1 MTIIGV
7 KLLMNTRLL
16 EYFIAVCEEKSIT
29 KAAAK
34 LYTSQSNVSKYISSL
49 ESELGIQ
56 LFYREHRSVTLTK
69 EGQRYYERIK
79 NVPEILYDAEIE
91 ARSTRQEA
99 DNTITI
105 GIQEGYQPDNN
116 YLKQLALLLK
126 EYPECNIII
135 EKADFNELG
144 SGLLNHHYDLI
155 YTLLFTIEH
164 QAGVNTILHRERE
177 IYVAMHEENPLS
189 MHTGISLQDL
199 NGQRLLILSKT
210 ASPEAYSNLLSQ
222 LKAADVHAEV
232 HFVNS
237 SESIFIGVEANL
249 GLGIVDDGNRL
260 KNNSHV
266 RFLPIAEKLA
276 PAKYGFAWLRYNRKP
291 MLIKIIEKI
300 EKQESEYPR
309 IRKAKDSNYGSA
321 NSQYR

>member
-1 MTIIGV
+1 M
-7 KLLMNTRLL
+7 LMNTRLL

-29 KAAAK
+29 KAAEK

-56 LFYREHRSVTLTK
+56 LFYREHRSVILTK
-69 EGQRYYERIK
+69 EGQLYYERIK
-79 NVPEILYDAEIE
+79 NVPEILYNAEIE
-91 ARSTRQEA
+91 ARLTSRKE
-99 DNTITI
+99 DSVLTI

-116 YLKQLALLLK
+116 HLKQLTLLLD

-144 SGLLNHHYDLI
+144 NGLLNHHYDLI

-164 QAGVNTILHRERE
+164 LAGVNTILHRERE
-177 IYVAMHEENPLS
+177 IYVAMHEDNPLS
-189 MHTGISLQDL
+189 MRSGISLQEL

-210 ASPEAYSNLLSQ
+210 ASPEAHRNLMSQ
-222 LKAADVHAEV
+222 LKAADVHPEF

-249 GLGIVDDGNRL
+249 GFGIVDDGNRL
-260 KNNSHV
+260 KNNPRV
-266 RFLPIAEKLA
+266 RFIPIAEKLT
-276 PAKYGFAWLRYNRKP
+276 PAKYGFAWLRHNRKL
-291 MLIKIIEKI
+291 MLINIIGNY
-300 EKQESEYPR
+300 SEPCEFL
-309 IRKAKDSNYGSA
+309 
-321 NSQYR
+321 